1 MADVKMTD
9 NSDQVLRQMRQN
21 VKAALTAM
29 GATGVELVVQHMQHG
44 YGRPI
49 WQTGDLQ
56 RDVNYEVEASGE
68 NTVDVGSSLEYATYV
83 HEGTYKMKGRPYLR
97 DALAS
102 SNSANVRALREVAEE
117 YLKGGF
123 D

>member
-1 MADVKMTD
+1 MATVRMTD
-9 NSDQVLRQMRQN
+9 NSQQVLDQMRQN

-29 GATGVELVVQHMQHG
+29 GETGVELVVENMQHG

-56 RDVNYEVEASGE
+56 RDVSYEVEASGP
-68 NTVDVGSSLEYATYV
+68 NTVDVGSSLDYAPHV
-83 HEGTYKMKGRPYLR
+83 HDGTYKMKGRPYIR

-102 SNSANVRALREVAEE
+102 GNTANVQALREVAAE
-117 YLKGGF
+117 YLKQGF
-123 D
+123 